1 MMTSLVKLHLGNN
14 MIEKIEGLSF
24 LANLKELDLSFNNI
38 EIIENLEVLVKL
50 EVLTL
55 FENRIS
61 KLENMET
68 LVNLMIFSIGNNQIE
83 DRNDVI
89 YLRQFSHLYSLNM
102 AGNPCVC
109 NGNRDFRVYICAFL
123 PKLTYYE
130 YRIISAEER
139 AIAEGSYKDILQ
151 QLEETEEKKR
161 QTRED
166 AEARTM
172 ELARHTEAFV
182 ENLDGDQLFSAMFT
196 NDTDSKALF
205 TMGDVAT
212 DVYNKFHDE
221 AMNVIRQLFKVGL
234 EQHEIR
240 QEEIRQYYQCVD
252 AAKEMNTVSCQQYT
266 ENFLERKA
274 EIFLKIRNILKSIQ
288 DLLDM
293 EESAAQV
300 EYVARVQILSDQFNK
315 ECQTAW
321 YELMAQEL
329 TLYEQLEEVNGSFQQ
344 NMTNLV
350 SAFIKAAQSFFVQIR
365 NLEASYSEELSEVAH
380 AYLTNLNAGTVLA
393 VPELKQIML
402 NKESLNS
409 AITQS
414 HDTHIQTI
422 DSREDELVTRIR
434 KWVESYCDQIAT

>member
-1 MMTSLVKLHLGNN
+1 
-14 MIEKIEGLSF
+14 
-24 LANLKELDLSFNNI
+24 
-38 EIIENLEVLVKL
+38 
-50 EVLTL
+50 
-55 FENRIS
+55 
-61 KLENMET
+61 
-68 LVNLMIFSIGNNQIE
+68 
-83 DRNDVI
+83 
-89 YLRQFSHLYSLNM
+89 M

-393 VPELKQIML
+393 VPELKQVFIFL
-402 NKESLNS
+402 YFLYTVKSTGVVYFHLWAKS
-409 AITQS
+409 
-414 HDTHIQTI
+414 THISDTPCHVALSPHTSTGFLYLRMRDI
-422 DSREDELVTRIR
+422 
-434 KWVESYCDQIAT
+434 